1 MVSPLKTT
9 TLPRLELCAALL
21 LAKLYSATVK
31 SLQLQFSKIYFWS
44 DSTIALNCLNTPL
57 HTLKTFEA
65 NRVAEIQ
72 EKTEGHEWRHVTT
85 HDNPADLISHGQGPQ
100 EFLNN
105 KFWSHG
111 PNWLRKKDDAWP
123 QLNIKNH
130 ERSEVRESSPMKSL
144 KITLLGTNILE
155 RVSSF
160 KKLQSIIAYCFRFF
174 NNLKNKTELTRKS
187 GRLSQTKLD
196 VASQAIIKLTQAE
209 AFPKELRALSRNQC
223 VDLKSPLVRLNPFL
237 DQGILRVGGR
247 LVHSNIPDSKKH
259 PIVLPRNHNIT
270 TIIIR
275 DEQIKRFHAGHHAT
289 LYGVRE
295 TYWPVDGHNMPRN
308 IIRQC
313 VTCFRAKPRETN
325 YLMGNLPKERVSFT
339 RPFEHVGV
347 EYCGA
352 FFVKQHCHRNRTK
365 VKTYVSIFVC
375 LATKAVH
382 LEIASDLTTEAFIA
396 CLSRFFSRRDL
407 PSSISSDNATN
418 FVGAN
423 NELRNLCKQI
433 ESLEQNEGVQNYLT
447 KKGTTWNFIP
457 PRAPHY
463 GGLWKASVKSFEL
476 YFTRVTG
483 NSLLTYEQLH
493 TYVTEIE
500 AILNSRPLTPLSPDP
515 NDFLPL
521 TPGHFLIGKS
531 MVSFPSRD
539 LRNIP
544 ANRLNCW
551 QLAQQMR
558 QHFWDRWYKEY
569 FNELISRS
577 IWQVTSDQ
585 SMIKLGTLVVI
596 NEDNLPP
603 MMWKLGRITETHPG
617 KDGVIRSVTLR
628 SVSEIYK

>member
-1 MVSPLKTT
+1 MLEPINCQHKQKQSVNLTPISGYQIPATKISLGSVNGTTSQGVVSLGLGSRVSPLKTT
-9 TLPRLELCAALL
+9 SLPRLELYAALL

-44 DSTIALNCLNTPL
+44 DSTIALNWLNTHP

-72 EKTEGHEWRHVTT
+72 EKTEGHEWRHVPT
-85 HDNPADLISHGQGPQ
+85 HDNPADLISRGQGPQ

-111 PNWLRKKDDAWP
+111 PNWLSKKDDAWP

-130 ERSEVRESSPMKSL
+130 ERSEVRECPPMTSL

-174 NNLKNKTELTRKS
+174 NNLKNKAELTRKS
-187 GRLSQTKLD
+187 GRLSQTELD
-196 VASQAIIKLTQAE
+196 AASQAIIKLTQAE
-209 AFPKELRALSRNQC
+209 EFPKELRALARNQC

-237 DQGILRVGGR
+237 DHGVLRVVGR

-270 TIIIR
+270 TIIIH
-275 DEQIKRFHAGHHAT
+275 DEHIKRFHAGHHAT

-295 TYWPVDGHNMPRN
+295 TYWPVDGRNMMRN

-325 YLMGNLPKERVSFT
+325 YLMGNLPKDRVSFT

-347 EYCGA
+347 DYCGP
-352 FFVKQHCHRNRTK
+352 FFVKENRHRNRTK
-365 VKTYVSIFVC
+365 VKTYISIFVC

-382 LEIASDLTTEAFIA
+382 LEIASDLTREAFIA
-396 CLSRFFSRRDL
+396 CLSRFFSRRGF
-407 PSSISSDNATN
+407 PSSISSDNAAN

-433 ESLEQNEGVQNYLT
+433 ASLEQNEGVQNYLT
-447 KKGTTWNFIP
+447 KKGITWNFIP
-457 PRAPHY
+457 PRAPHF
-463 GGLWKASVKSFEL
+463 GGLWEASIKSFKL
-476 YFTRVTG
+476 HFTRH
-483 NSLLTYEQLH
+483 NFLKDFNDSC
-493 TYVTEIE
+493 
-500 AILNSRPLTPLSPDP
+500 AIMAHGKGPADGIGMGKKRACDESMRFGEDIS
-515 NDFLPL
+515 DF
-521 TPGHFLIGKS
+521 
-531 MVSFPSRD
+531 
-539 LRNIP
+539 
-544 ANRLNCW
+544 
-551 QLAQQMR
+551 
-558 QHFWDRWYKEY
+558 
-569 FNELISRS
+569 
-577 IWQVTSDQ
+577 
-585 SMIKLGTLVVI
+585 
-596 NEDNLPP
+596 
-603 MMWKLGRITETHPG
+603 
-617 KDGVIRSVTLR
+617 
-628 SVSEIYK
+628 